1 MCFTFYI
8 SQDLKKILHIILCG
22 KLHFIFCCFDLFS
35 HVEKHLFIFF
45 LEKHLY
51 SDDFKVIYLSISL
64 IS

>member
-22 KLHFIFCCFDLFS
+22 KPHFLFCCFDLFS
-35 HVEKHLFIFF
+35 HVEKHLF
-45 LEKHLY
+45 